1 MGLEK
6 EMKLV
11 HIIKKLNRVI
21 HRSNYSTHYASLFYC
36 EIQNDGDLVCVNV
49 WHPSSLLVRG
59 KQIKELPAIG
69 ITVGFLS
76 EIKLHQLYTC
86 MEPNGLLVLYSD
98 WVLERQN
105 QKGETFGLDR
115 LKDLAIEY

>member
-1 MGLEK
+1 MGYLYDFHVFDEESFRVCIGDACGHGLQAALLVRDVLTGLRMGLEK

-49 WHPSSLLVRG
+49 
-59 KQIKELPAIG
+59 
-69 ITVGFLS
+69 
-76 EIKLHQLYTC
+76 
-86 MEPNGLLVLYSD
+86 
-98 WVLERQN
+98 
-105 QKGETFGLDR
+105 
-115 LKDLAIEY
+115 